1 MNRKPL
7 LLSHLLH
14 DTCGADL
21 VEYGLI
27 ALALILTVAAAASST
42 TARLVAEINVLEI
55 LAATCSLTALIG
67 FVLPL
72 SAAVKGH

>member
-1 MNRKPL
+1 MNRNQL
-7 LLSHLLH
+7 LLSELLY

-27 ALALILTVAAAASST
+27 AVALLLTVAAAASST
-42 TARLVAEINVLEI
+42 TARLVTEVNILEI
-55 LAATCSLTALIG
+55 LAATCSLTALVG

>member
-1 MNRKPL
+1 MNRNQL

-21 VEYGLI
+21 IEYGLI
-27 ALALILTVAAAASST
+27 AVALLLTVAAAASST
-42 TARLVAEINVLEI
+42 TVRLVTEINVLAI
-55 LAATCSLTALIG
+55 LAATCMVTAVVG

-72 SAAVKGH
+72 TAAIKGH

>member
-1 MNRKPL
+1 MNRNSL
-7 LLSHLLH
+7 LLSRLLQ

-21 VEYGLI
+21 IEYSLI
-27 ALALILTVAAAASST
+27 AVALLLTVAAAASST
-42 TARLVAEINVLEI
+42 TARLVNEINILDI
-55 LAATCSLTALIG
+55 LAVTCSLTAIVG

>member
-1 MNRKPL
+1 MNRNHL
-7 LLSHLLH
+7 LLTHLLH

-27 ALALILTVAAAASST
+27 AVALLLTAAAAASST
-42 TARLVAEINVLEI
+42 AVRLVTEINILEI
-55 LAATCSLTALIG
+55 LAVTCAVTAVVG

-72 SAAVKGH
+72 SAAIKGH

>member
-1 MNRKPL
+1 MNRNYL

-21 VEYGLI
+21 IEYGLI
-27 ALALILTVAAAASST
+27 AVALLLTTAAASSNVT
-42 TARLVAEINVLEI
+42 VRLVTEINILEI
-55 LAATCSLTALIG
+55 LAATCSLTALAG

-72 SAAVKGH
+72 SAAVKGD